1 MSDVAI
7 LTAKLLGVY
16 DVGNKGFR
24 VAHMKQYLLM
34 CHCLILIV
42 TCYIYICEDFITCVM
57 TMHMLMFGNI
67 ILELF
72 DVVNLTLN
80 SLIYNNL
87 ITK

>member
-16 DVGNKGFR
+16 DVGHKGFR

-34 CHCLILIV
+34 HRCIMLIV
-42 TCYIYICEDFITCVM
+42 ICYIYICENFIRCAM

-67 ILELF
+67 ISELF
-72 DVVNLTLN
+72 DVVHLPFN
-80 SLIYNNL
+80 SLIYNNF
-87 ITK
+87 ITN